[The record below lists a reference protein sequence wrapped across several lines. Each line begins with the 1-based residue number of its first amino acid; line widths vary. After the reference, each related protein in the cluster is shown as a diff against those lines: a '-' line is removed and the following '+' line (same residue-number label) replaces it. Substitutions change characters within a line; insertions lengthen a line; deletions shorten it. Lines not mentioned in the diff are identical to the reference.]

1 VDPWGSVIAQ
11 CSDIHPKDGE
21 GDFCLAEINLD
32 KLASV
37 RQGMHFTFLVNYRHA
52 IMGTATQ

>member
-1 VDPWGSVIAQ
+1 VIAQ